1 MTDSTASDENLTDRL
16 RLFGVV
22 ALDVSL
28 LGCVVHIVSVLAL
41 ASPAQLLGP
50 ALYVQAAGCFFP
62 LATWLLCRKPRGTG
76 FLRILEAVSLVG
88 SSLALMF
95 MGQFL
100 ARDNMPD
107 LTGAAAGAITA
118 ARETT
123 QDRFSVIAV
132 YATAMIFVLR
142 SALVPSRSQRTAI
155 LGVIIGITILLGPL
169 FPFHD
174 AAFERNVR
182 MGIATCALW
191 ALSVAVCATLSSVI
205 HGLRREI
212 VQARKLG
219 QYTLGD
225 KLGEGGMGTVYR
237 ASHALLRRPT
247 AIKLLQE
254 GRSGSDAV
262 KRFEREVQLTSQLTH
277 PHTITIYDYGRT
289 PDGVFYYAMELLEGT
304 TLQRIVE
311 TEGAQPAARVARIL
325 AMVAGALAEAH
336 ARGLIHR
343 DIKPANII
351 LGERGGIADFAKV
364 LDFGLVREVND
375 AASPELTMVG
385 SVVGTPMYLA
395 PELIQGEPAT
405 AQSDLYA
412 LGAVGYFMVAGNTV
426 FEGKTVVEICAH
438 HLHTP
443 PTPPSAKLGKPVH
456 SGLEALLMQCLG
468 KDPGA
473 RPASAQ
479 AFAESLTALEL

>member
-1 MTDSTASDENLTDRL
+1 MTDSTASNENLTDRL

-28 LGCVVHIVSVLAL
+28 LGCVVHIVSVIAL
-41 ASPAQLLGP
+41 AGPEQLLGP
-50 ALYVQAAGCFFP
+50 ALYVQVAGCVFP
-62 LATWLLCRKPRGTG
+62 LATWLLCKTPRGTR
-76 FLRILEAVSLVG
+76 FLRVLEAVTLVG
-88 SSLALMF
+88 AALCLML

-100 ARDNMPD
+100 ARYNMPD
-107 LTGAAAGAITA
+107 LSGAHPGAIAA
-118 ARETT
+118 ARETNL
-123 QDRFSVIAV
+123 DRFSVIAV
-132 YATAMIFVLR
+132 YATAMIYVLR
-142 SALVPSRSQRTAI
+142 SALVPSRAERTAI
-155 LGVIIGITILLGPL
+155 LGVLIGITMLLGPV

-174 AAFERNVR
+174 VAFERNVR
-182 MGIATCALW
+182 MGIATFALW

-212 VQARKLG
+212 VKARKLG

-254 GRSGSDAV
+254 GRAGSDAV

-289 PDGVFYYAMELLEGT
+289 PDGVFYYAMELLDGV
-304 TLQRIVE
+304 TLQNIVE
-311 TEGAQPAARVARIL
+311 TQGAQPAARVAHIL
-325 AMVAGALAEAH
+325 AMVAGALSEAH
-336 ARGLIHR
+336 SRGLIHR

-364 LDFGLVREVND
+364 LDFGLVREVAD
-375 AASPELTMVG
+375 TGSPELTMAG
-385 SVVGTPMYLA
+385 NIVGTPMYLA
-395 PELIQGEPAT
+395 PELIQGEPAS

-412 LGAVGYFMVAGNTV
+412 LGAVGYFMVSGNTV
-426 FEGKTVVEICAH
+426 FDGKTVVEICAH
-438 HLHTP
+438 HLHTQ
-443 PTPPSAKLGKPVH
+443 PTPPSERLGQPVH
-456 SGLEALLMQCLG
+456 AGLEALLMQCLA

-473 RPASAQ
+473 RPASAK
-479 AFAESLTALEL
+479 AFAASLAGLGL